1 MNIASSNLHEIA
13 DPSELRFRLTLGSRN
28 DNLVVAHFKAAWCS
42 ACARMQYKV
51 GQIAEQN
58 PDVTFLIIDISKNPD
73 LLEAATE
80 LGVQELPS
88 FLFFKNGQFLSQIKC
103 NLSKINILR
112 AEIAGHKN
120 FNGEARKKEP
130 CSPINA

>member
-1 MNIASSNLHEIA
+1 
-13 DPSELRFRLTLGSRN
+13 
-28 DNLVVAHFKAAWCS
+28 
-42 ACARMQYKV
+42 MQYKV

-73 LLEAATE
+73 LLEAATK

-88 FLFFKNGQFLSQIKC
+88 FMFFKNEKFLSQLKC

-120 FNGEARKKEP
+120 FEGGVPKNRAY
-130 CSPINA
+130 SPIEA